1 MQMLARYYLRA
12 LIISTFNTDLYSSY
26 AHMSSLV
33 WNKKIRAMHAGDLR
47 FNPHAGKVLN
57 RKSRWR
63 RFLRDTVPFSFL

>member
-1 MQMLARYYLRA
+1 
-12 LIISTFNTDLYSSY
+12 
-26 AHMSSLV
+26 MSSLV